1 MDSLASRRS
10 VSQIA
15 VLIVLGAVLFFA
27 LVAGQARSLILI
39 GLSGAVLLAMTLR
52 RPGLALPMTALL
64 SFTLPL
70 QIGTGS
76 EVSLTAPVLLI
87 PVVVIA
93 WVSEGLRS
101 GTLRL
106 PATPGVLP
114 ICLLVVSGM
123 ISLIAGNAYWDPLVP
138 RAANLT
144 LVQLAQ
150 WAILVLSALL
160 YLAAAELG
168 REVLWLKRA
177 TFAFIAAGGI
187 VATMG
192 YIFPAPARALGWPIA
207 RLGNSGMLWCWLGAM
222 ATGQLVHNRRLR
234 PWHSMGL
241 VAVLAAATYVVWVR
255 QPDWLSGWLP
265 FTVSMVAVVWL
276 RLWRRNRLVGVV
288 SIIVLALVV
297 SILFPALFQYIG
309 GEQQIKMSWG
319 GRQVLYKAV
328 LDLVQ
333 DHPILG
339 LGPASYRHY
348 AFTRWLSL
356 GVGRALY
363 LRPNV
368 SSHNNFIDMYAQ
380 FGLIG
385 LALFLWFL
393 VANVVVS
400 WRAAPRFRDDF
411 EEGYA
416 VGVLGGLVGSVVAMM
431 LVDWFVPFVY
441 NTGFAGLRTSA
452 LAWMFLGGLAAIE
465 HESRG
470 AGADR
475 GGGQGPGVAGI
486 PDSPPGLKGGGSW
499 GEH

>member
-1 MDSLASRRS
+1 MNSVASMRLGLKLMVLVALGVLLFAAVVSRRTS
-10 VSQIA
+10 GILA
-15 VLIVLGAVLFFA
+15 AGLLGLGVLMA
-27 LVAGQARSLILI
+27 LLQ
-39 GLSGAVLLAMTLR
+39 
-52 RPGLALPMTALL
+52 RPGLALPMMSCL
-64 SFTLPL
+64 SFTLPF

-76 EVSLTAPVLLI
+76 GVSLTAPVLLI
-87 PVVVIA
+87 PMVVVA

-101 GTLRL
+101 GRLRL
-106 PATPGVLP
+106 PDTPGALP

-123 ISLIAGNAYWDPLVP
+123 VSFIAGNAYWDPLVP
-138 RAANLT
+138 RAENLT

-177 TFAFIAAGGI
+177 TFAFIVAGGV

-192 YIFPAPARALGWPIA
+192 YILPSPARALGWPIA

-222 ATGQLVHNRRLR
+222 ATGQLVHNRHLR
-234 PWHSMGL
+234 PWHRMGL
-241 VAVLAAATYVVWVR
+241 VVVLVAATYVVWVR

-265 FTVSMVAVVWL
+265 FTLSAVAVVWL

-288 SIIVLALVV
+288 TIVVLALAV
-297 SILFPALFQYIG
+297 SILFPIVFQYIG
-309 GEQQIKMSWG
+309 GEQQITSSWG
-319 GRQVLYKAV
+319 GRQLLYKAV

-380 FGLIG
+380 FGLLG
-385 LALFLWFL
+385 LGLFLWFL
-393 VANVVVS
+393 VANGVVG
-400 WRAAPRFRDDF
+400 WRAAPRFRDNF
-411 EEGYA
+411 EEGYV
-416 VGVLGGLVGSVVAMM
+416 VGALGGLVGTVVAMM
-431 LVDWFVPFVY
+431 LVDWFLPFVY
-441 NTGFAGLRTSA
+441 NTGFPGLRTSA

-465 HESRG
+465 HESRLHEG
-470 AGADR
+470 ASRDGPQEQGSTDR
-475 GGGQGPGVAGI
+475 LSI
-486 PDSPPGLKGGGSW
+486 R
-499 GEH
+499 